1 MCCAFNIRRNL
12 KESLYKDLVTEM
24 QVSSDPLGKSRARN
38 IKYPP
43 KPGIE
48 QGLRLTIDLH
58 SNFET
63 FGTVGEDPSVFK
75 VLVGQPAD
83 FPFMRERR
91 ILLKPGEEH
100 DLSLSNQHFSA
111 NNIESVDPVDRN
123 CLFSWEGNLKFHEN
137 YTFSNCLLECG
148 IEHSKNLVGCVP
160 WFLPNE
166 LELDSTTCDP
176 WTERFFMAEFGAV
189 DENVCQHCL
198 PDCEAFKTSVQISSG
213 KFRLK
218 RIRRHPVTLVRVLYI
233 FRKQRIFK
241 FFRIEEIISAK
252 ISLGGQFVFNLIK

>member
-1 MCCAFNIRRNL
+1 MQ
-12 KESLYKDLVTEM
+12 ESSY
-24 QVSSDPLGKSRARN
+24 PAGKSRAKN
-38 IKYPP
+38 INYTP

-63 FGTVGEDPSVFK
+63 FGTVYEDPAVFK
-75 VLVGQPAD
+75 VLVGQPSD
-83 FPFMRERR
+83 FPFMSEKS
-91 ILLKPGEEH
+91 IFLKPGEEH
-100 DLSLSNQHFSA
+100 YLSLSNQQFSA
-111 NNIESVDPVDRN
+111 KDIESVDPVDRN
-123 CLFSWEGNLKFHEN
+123 CLFSSEGNLKFHQN

-198 PDCEAFKTSVQISSG
+198 PDCEAFKTSVRISSG

-233 FRKQRIFK
+233 FRKQRILK
-241 FFRIEEIISAK
+241 FFRTKEIISAK
-252 ISLGGQFVFNLIK
+252 ISLGGRFVFNLIK

>member
-1 MCCAFNIRRNL
+1 MCCAFNSKRSL

-252 ISLGGQFVFNLIK
+252 ISLRGRFVFNLIK